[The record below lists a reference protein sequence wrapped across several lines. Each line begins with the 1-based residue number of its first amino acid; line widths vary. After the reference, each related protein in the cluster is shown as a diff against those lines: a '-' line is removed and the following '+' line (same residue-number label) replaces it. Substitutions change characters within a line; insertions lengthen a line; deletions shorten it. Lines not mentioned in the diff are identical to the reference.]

1 MKKMFPL
8 ILVLITHSFLVS
20 AYAMSPA
27 TVGDSSPEPLYGM
40 TLENGLI
47 SAQVLSNGCTT
58 ADSFKL
64 ESQAGKQLTLMRST
78 PDRCRRAKRKVWVD
92 IPLPEETKKVFF
104 LSNPFST
111 NW

>member
-1 MKKMFPL
+1 MKKIFPL
-8 ILVLITHSFLVS
+8 IVVLIIHSFLVS
-20 AYAMSPA
+20 ACAMSPV
-27 TVGDSSPEPLYGM
+27 TVRDSSPEPLYGM
-40 TLENGLI
+40 TLGNGLI

-78 PDRCRRAKRKVWVD
+78 PDRCRRAKHKVWVD